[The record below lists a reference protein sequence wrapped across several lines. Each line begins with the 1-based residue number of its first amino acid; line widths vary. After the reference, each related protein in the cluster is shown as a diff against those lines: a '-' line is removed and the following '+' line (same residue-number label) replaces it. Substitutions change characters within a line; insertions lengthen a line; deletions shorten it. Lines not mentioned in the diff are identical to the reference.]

1 MKIMN
6 TKVLLIIG
14 LILVLS
20 SSCQK
25 YLDPYPSGIRTSE
38 DIWKYQENV
47 QGLIGECYDNM
58 SMNYNNNEGAYLD
71 GATDDAEIT
80 SSTNALHKLA
90 TGSITTGQDPFLIY
104 WNRDYKSI
112 NLVNLFLKDRRGYN
126 TRFLIDAHLNNL
138 VRTRLQGEA
147 FALRA
152 WFQWDLLQKF
162 GGKGIDGQMLGFPII
177 LEPVDPSG
185 EINFA
190 RNTYDE
196 CVAQI
201 VKDCDSSYK

>member
-138 VRTRLQGEA
+138 AV
-147 FALRA
+147 
-152 WFQWDLLQKF
+152 
-162 GGKGIDGQMLGFPII
+162 
-177 LEPVDPSG
+177 
-185 EINFA
+185 
-190 RNTYDE
+190 
-196 CVAQI
+196 
-201 VKDCDSSYK
+201 SYT